1 MAHYDW
7 LKATENLPTK
17 SAKIRALN
25 ALGVPRAEIARF
37 LDIRYQHVRNVL
49 TQERPATRG
58 VQEMAAVYDARPDQ
72 AQVEADGSV
81 RIPASIAAQLKAAPG
96 EVLAAIHQDGGLWIA
111 TRQASRDSARRMV
124 QAIIPKD
131 ADWMGMLCE
140 DRQRENDRLDRLSKP
155 YSADERNE

>member
-7 LKATENLPTK
+7 LKATEKLPTK
-17 SAKIRALN
+17 SAKIRALD

-49 TQERPATRG
+49 TQERPAARG
-58 VQEMAAVYDARPDQ
+58 VEEMPAVYDARANR

-81 RIPASIAAQLKAAPG
+81 HIPSNISASLKAAPG
-96 EVLAAIHQDGGLWIA
+96 ETLVAIPHDGGLWIA
-111 TRQASRDSARRMV
+111 TLQESRDSARRMV

-131 ADWMGMLCE
+131 ADWMGMLRE

-155 YSADERNE
+155 YSGDERNE